1 MRKLKQRWGLT
12 SNMQF
17 MLVLTVFAISG
28 TASARCAAPITEWL
42 GLTTEGSSPWVYWPL
57 RIVVVLP
64 VYQVLL
70 LAFGFLFGQFSFF
83 WQFEKRMFAKLGF
96 TRERASAR

>member
-12 SNMQF
+12 SNKQLL
-17 MLVLTVFAISG
+17 LVLLVFAITG
-28 TASARCAAPITEWL
+28 TTAARCAAPITEWL
-42 GLTTEGSSPWVYWPL
+42 GLPTEGSSPWVYWPL

-70 LAFGFLFGQFSFF
+70 LAFGFLFGQFAFF

-96 TRERASAR
+96 SRERAAAR

>member
-1 MRKLKQRWGLT
+1 MIQLKQRWGLK
-12 SNMQF
+12 SNKQLI
-17 MLVLTVFAISG
+17 LVLLVFAITG
-28 TASARCAAPITEWL
+28 TTVARCAAPITEWL
-42 GLTTEGSSPWVYWPL
+42 GLATEGSSPWVYWPL

-70 LAFGFLFGQFSFF
+70 LVFGFLFGQFAFF

-96 TRERASAR
+96 TRERASAH

>member
-1 MRKLKQRWGLT
+1 MRKLKQRWGLK
-12 SNMQF
+12 SNIQF
-17 MLVLTVFAISG
+17 MLVLIVFAITG

-42 GLTTEGSSPWVYWPL
+42 GLATEGSSPWVYWPL

-70 LAFGFLFGQFSFF
+70 LFFGFVFGQFAFF

-96 TRERASAR
+96 ARERVSAR